1 MSTKNLLLDVIREL
15 SGERAKRLTGVLSQY
30 HRIQASKEFVTA
42 IEVIQR
48 ELRKIG
54 DKDSKIHEYIADG
67 TKRYYEWNAPLSWDI
82 KDGELSLLEPTQKIL
97 CQYSE
102 IPESICTHSK
112 SIDLEAEVIH
122 IGKGKLEDL
131 EGKDLEG
138 KIVLTKGRPR
148 EIFEKLSEFKVAGMI
163 AYPSEERAQG
173 YLQMIQ
179 YVGLWPNAENLK
191 ESTFGFSISRKQ
203 ALELLS
209 FINDGKKIEVHAKI
223 EADIYEGKMHVLS
236 TKIQGTKKPTE
247 EIILIAHICHPAPSA
262 NDNASGSALLF
273 EVYRTIKM
281 LIEKKKILPP
291 QRTIRFLWVPEF
303 HGTIPWIMEKIEE
316 ETFKPLFCIN
326 LDMCGE
332 HPALV
337 GHPFTFS
344 QSSISTPSYLN
355 DLISMIIDS
364 VKDNNQTV
372 EQGGWQFAWNYRI
385 NPYSGGSD
393 HILFNDDPV
402 RIPAVMFG
410 HPDTFHHT
418 NLDTIE
424 KVDPTTM
431 KRVGVT
437 TAMTTIT
444 AAYENQY
451 SNQILNDYIVGY
463 HKRKGKLI
471 QMIEKEKDIQEDLE
485 TEDKAIKK
493 MLIHNTLNCFIQFEK
508 QILNSIIN
516 TFQEL
521 DKNIVKMLEI
531 DIFST
536 KEIIE
541 SLLPTFEKQ
550 RLEEKTKDIL
560 DKIPR
565 RKMRGPLN
573 TRDIFKLMSEDKKFE
588 EKLQYSEEKL
598 EGLKNFVKTS
608 MQNYGGN
615 ILELFNLI
623 NNEKSIYDII
633 SYMSLVNW
641 KIPDWKS
648 IFDFLDFAEK
658 IDLIYF

>member
-1 MSTKNLLLDVIREL
+1 MSTENLLLEIINEL

-30 HRIQASKEFVTA
+30 HRIQASKEFLAAV
-42 IEVIQR
+42 EVINE
-48 ELRKIG
+48 ELKKIG
-54 DKDSKIHEYIADG
+54 DKDSEIHEYIADG

-82 KDGELSLLEPTQKIL
+82 KDGELILLEPLQKNM

-102 IPESICTHSK
+102 VPESICTHSK
-112 SIDLEAEVIH
+112 SIDIKTEVIH
-122 IGKGKLEDL
+122 IGEGKLDDIKE
-131 EGKDLEG
+131 KNLEG
-138 KIVLTKGRPR
+138 KIVLTSGRPR
-148 EIFEKLSEFKVAGMI
+148 EIFERLAEFKVAGI
-163 AYPSEERAQG
+163 IVYPSEQRAQG

-179 YVGLWPNAENLK
+179 YVGLWPNAENLTK
-191 ESTFGFSISRKQ
+191 STFGFSISRKQ

-209 FINDGKKIEVHAKI
+209 FMKDGKKVIVHGKI
-223 EADIYEGKMHVLS
+223 DADIYEGKMHVLS
-236 TKIQGTKKPTE
+236 TKIQGTKKPFE

-281 LIEKKKILPP
+281 LIEKNKILPP

-303 HGTIPWIMEKIEE
+303 HGTIPWIMERIKE
-316 ETFKPLFCIN
+316 ETFKPMFCIN

-337 GHPFTFS
+337 GYPFTFS

-355 DLISMIIDS
+355 DLVSMIINN
-364 VKDNNQTV
+364 VKDNNQAI

-385 NPYSGGSD
+385 NPFSGGSD

-402 RIPAVMFG
+402 KIPSIMFG

-437 TAMTTIT
+437 TTMATIT

-451 SNQILNDYIVGY
+451 STQILNDYILGY

-471 QMIEKEKDIQEDLE
+471 QMIKEEKDIQEKLE
-485 TEDKAIKK
+485 AENKVIKS
-493 MLIHNTLNCFIQFEK
+493 MLIHNTIKCFIQFENK
-508 QILNSIIN
+508 ILDSITN
-516 TFQEL
+516 NFQGL
-521 DKNIVKMLEI
+521 DKNTLKMLKN
-531 DIFST
+531 DILSI
-536 KEIIE
+536 KETLE
-541 SLLPTFEKQ
+541 SILPLIEKQ
-550 RLEEKTKDIL
+550 ELSEKTKDEL

-588 EKLQYSEEKL
+588 ENLQFSEEKL
-598 EGLKNFVKTS
+598 ESVKDFVKAS
-608 MQNYGGN
+608 MQGYGGN

-641 KIPDWKS
+641 KIPNWKN
-648 IFDFLDFAEK
+648 ILDFLDFAQE

>member
-1 MSTKNLLLDVIREL
+1 MSTENLLLEVIREL
-15 SGERAKRLTGVLSQY
+15 SGERAKRLTGILSQY
-30 HRIQASKEFVTA
+30 HRIQASKEFLTA
-42 IEVIQR
+42 TEVIKE
-48 ELRKIG
+48 ELKKIG
-54 DKDSKIHEYIADG
+54 DEDSEIHEYIADG

-82 KDGELSLLEPTQKIL
+82 KDGELILIEPSQKIL

-102 IPESICTHSK
+102 VPESICTHSK
-112 SIDLEAEVIH
+112 SVDIETEVIH
-122 IGKGKLEDL
+122 IGEGKLDDIKEKNLD
-131 EGKDLEG
+131 G
-138 KIVLTKGRPR
+138 KIVLTSGRPR
-148 EIFEKLSEFKVAGMI
+148 DIFERLAEFNVAGI
-163 AYPSEERAQG
+163 ISYPSEQRAQG
-173 YLQMIQ
+173 HLQMIQ
-179 YVGLWPNAENLK
+179 YVGLWPNAENLEK
-191 ESTFGFSISRKQ
+191 STFGFSISRKQ

-209 FINDGKKIEVHAKI
+209 FMKDGKKVMVHGKI
-223 EADIYEGKMHVLS
+223 DADIYEGKMHVLS
-236 TKIQGTKKPTE
+236 TKIQGTKKSNE

-303 HGTIPWIMEKIEE
+303 HGTIPWIMEKIKEE
-316 ETFKPLFCIN
+316 KFKPLFCIN

-337 GHPFTFS
+337 GHPFTFN

-355 DLISMIIDS
+355 DLISMVIND
-364 VKDNNQTV
+364 VKDNNQAI

-385 NPYSGGSD
+385 NPFSGGSD
-393 HILFNDDPV
+393 HVLFNDDPV
-402 RIPAVMFG
+402 RIPSVMFG

-437 TAMTTIT
+437 TTMTTIT
-444 AAYENQY
+444 AAYEDQY
-451 SNQILNDYIVGY
+451 SKQILNDYIMGY

-471 QMIEKEKDIQEDLE
+471 QMIKKEKDIQEELE
-485 TEDKAIKK
+485 AENKVIKN
-493 MLIHNTLNCFIQFEK
+493 MLIHNTIKCFIQFEN
-508 QILNSIIN
+508 QILDSIIN

-521 DKNIVKMLEI
+521 DNNTLKMLKN
-531 DIFST
+531 DITST
-536 KEIIE
+536 KETLEAI
-541 SLLPTFEKQ
+541 LPSFEKQ
-550 RLEEKTKDIL
+550 DLSEKTKKIL

-565 RKMRGPLN
+565 RKLRGPLN

-588 EKLQYSEEKL
+588 ENLQFSEEKL
-598 EGLKNFVKTS
+598 ERVKNLVKAS

-623 NNEKSIYDII
+623 NNEKPIYDII
-633 SYMSLVNW
+633 SYMSLINW

-658 IDLIYF
+658 VDFIYF